1 LGIGGLANITYLKFM
16 FPVLVVMLG
25 VYLFLLLKQSKRVGY
40 GPFLVSLAGALTISI
55 ARQYSPLIRGVLNLG
70 IALVLA
76 GSIWNTFSMKRLK
89 APFSNPNNIK
99 LASV

>member
-1 LGIGGLANITYLKFM
+1 LGIGGLANIPHLKFI
-16 FPVLVVMLG
+16 FPVLVVMLA
-25 VYLFLLLKQSKRVGY
+25 VHLLLLLKQSKRIGY

-70 IALVLA
+70 MGLVLA

-89 APFSNPNNIK
+89 APFSRPNNIE